1 MEQARSPD
9 VTDAWG
15 TTSHASRLFF
25 AFLKTAQTHTPGR
38 FASLRGEH
46 APLAAHPRY
55 AGAKRTHRHNS
66 RLATLRRSSCRL
78 QTSSR
83 SARMSLPFGLCALP
97 PPIGSPR
104 CRSSGDARRLTVPA
118 RSFFCALRLHKNRRG
133 PGTLSRKPR
142 SLVWRLLVSCSFA
155 SGGPAGGH
163 SP

>member
-1 MEQARSPD
+1 MLNPATQSRLFGLPSGVLKTAFLSLEIITRSAKKYRFFRSPSGPD
-9 VTDAWG
+9 LAARCEDALG
-15 TTSHASRLFF
+15 MTSHASRLFF
-25 AFLKTAQTHTPGR
+25 ATHEQPQTLTPGR

-46 APLAAHPRY
+46 APLAAPPRY

-104 CRSSGDARRLTVPA
+104 CRSSGRRA
-118 RSFFCALRLHKNRRG
+118 D
-133 PGTLSRKPR
+133 
-142 SLVWRLLVSCSFA
+142 
-155 SGGPAGGH
+155 
-163 SP
+163 